1 MIDDRRSLARTS
13 AHDLALDCVEAG
25 IEAATPERVI
35 HGHVSLEGDVLRIAD
50 GEYDLTAF
58 EDVVV
63 LGGGKAALGVAA
75 ALEAVLG
82 DRLTGGVVVT
92 DDQPADE
99 TAPGAVDTG
108 PIDVVVGDH
117 PVPSE
122 RGLEGTRQILDHAA
136 AADEGTLVLGV
147 ITGGA
152 SALLPAPVSGIG
164 LSSLRTVTELLLECG
179 ATIDEINAV
188 RKHCSRS
195 KGGQLATTAAPATV
209 AGLVFSD
216 VVGDDLSVIASGPT
230 APDGSTYADALAV
243 LDRYDVEAPD
253 VRLHLEH
260 GDVGDFPE
268 TPAADHPAF
277 DRVENYVL
285 ASGRTAIDAAR
296 EVARDADYEPLVL
309 SSTVRGEASDAALTH
324 VAIAEEALARADPV
338 EPPAVVLSGGE
349 CTVTVEGD
357 GSGGPNQEFA
367 LAAAVE
373 LPDDAVLASVD
384 TDGVDG
390 FSEVAGAIVD
400 ASTGEDRA
408 TARDALA
415 RNDAGTYLTERGAT
429 IRTGPTG
436 TNVNDLHVLVIE

>member
-1 MIDDRRSLARTS
+1 MIEERSSLARTP
-13 AHDLALDCVEAG
+13 AHDLALECVEAG
-25 IEAATPERVI
+25 IEAATPERVLRD
-35 HGHVSLEGDVLRIAD
+35 HVSLDGDVLRVAD
-50 GEYDLTAF
+50 GEYDLTRF
-58 EDVVV
+58 DDVVV
-63 LGGGKAALGVAA
+63 LGGGKAGTGVAA

-82 DRLTGGVVVT
+82 DRLSGGVVVT
-92 DDQPADE
+92 DELPA
-99 TAPGAVDTG
+99 GATDTDARTG
-108 PIDVVVGDH
+108 GVDVVVGDH

-122 RGLEGTRQILDHAA
+122 RGLEGARQVLDAAA
-136 AADEGTLVLGV
+136 AADEGTLVLAV

-152 SALLPAPVSGIG
+152 SALLPAPVSGVG

-188 RKHCSRS
+188 RKHCSRI

-216 VVGDDLSVIASGPT
+216 VVGNDLSVVASGPT
-230 APDGSTYADALAV
+230 APDASTYADALAV

-260 GDVGDFPE
+260 GDAGDFPE
-268 TPAADHPAF
+268 TAAVDDPAF

-296 EVARDADYEPLVL
+296 EVAREADYRPLVL

-324 VAIAEEALARADPV
+324 VAIAEEALSRGDPV

-367 LAAAVE
+367 LAAALE
-373 LPDDAVLASVD
+373 LPAEAVLACVD

-400 ASTGEDRA
+400 ASTVDDRA
-408 TARDALA
+408 AARGALA
-415 RNDAGTYLTERGAT
+415 RNDAGGYLDERDAT

-436 TNVNDLHVLVIE
+436 TNVNDLRVLVLE